1 MKKKCRGIDDFL
13 RMSREDAEEMYAGA
27 ARKAIA
33 ETHAA
38 GLPTCHGSDIEE
50 HRMCFLFPDGHREYF
65 DTIEQEE
72 EILKRHGLT

>member
-38 GLPTCHGSDIEE
+38 GLPTCHASDKEGY
-50 HRMCFLFPDGHREYF
+50 RMCFIFPDGHKEYF
-65 DTIEQEE
+65 NTPEE
-72 EILKRHGLT
+72 GNAILERHGLT